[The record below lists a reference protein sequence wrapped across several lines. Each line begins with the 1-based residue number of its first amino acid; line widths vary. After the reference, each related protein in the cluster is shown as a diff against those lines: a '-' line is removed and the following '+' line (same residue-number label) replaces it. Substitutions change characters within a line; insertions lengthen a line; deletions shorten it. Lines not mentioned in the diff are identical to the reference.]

1 MRVAKLTAVVLVLLC
16 FASANAADA
25 TDERIDLQCEVY
37 RLMATMGLLP
47 DTRIPAACIIEDVD
61 DPFGMSDPSAGLTKM
76 VNGGSGSSTGG
87 AVRFDAGATSTSSAK
102 PTEDAGVGRPS
113 SEVQGRPISRLIR
126 RYVSASK

>member
-1 MRVAKLTAVVLVLLC
+1 MRVAKLTAVVLVLIC

-25 TDERIDLQCEVY
+25 TDERIDLQCDVY
-37 RLMATMGLLP
+37 RLMATLGLMP
-47 DTRIPAACIIEDVD
+47 EARIPANCTIQEHI
-61 DPFGMSDPSAGLTKM
+61 DPIGMSDPSAGLTKM

-87 AVRFDAGATSTSSAK
+87 AVRFDAGAMSTSSAK